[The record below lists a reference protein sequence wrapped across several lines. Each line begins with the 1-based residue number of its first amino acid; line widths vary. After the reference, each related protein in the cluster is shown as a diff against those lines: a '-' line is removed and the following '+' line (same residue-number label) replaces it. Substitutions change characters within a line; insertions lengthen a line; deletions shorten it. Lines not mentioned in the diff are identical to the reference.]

1 MLKGSFAILC
11 SPSPLVWSL
20 LWSFSLGVIF
30 LICIH
35 HTLPSGSNEEAYF
48 TIPFYSNHELIIGGI
63 LSGGLHAVS
72 GADHLASLLPC
83 ILGQQARFGAKMGAV
98 WGLGHGLTSFTLGMI
113 GFSLK
118 DYVFQTETNFLVWI
132 QNFALGATL
141 LVIGAMGVREAIHS
155 QEHEEEQHEEC
166 TTHTAG
172 RLSRRKSVYVTYLL
186 NGCVMGLTW
195 DGLPSLAPSVA
206 LPEIS
211 SVMVFL
217 VCYCFGT
224 ALFMSLVSGIVSH
237 ASILLGDIAGA
248 SFPSSLALIAS
259 IISIVSGGYWLL
271 YAGVVAIVGDDESLL
286 PYRTCFSC
294 VAVLC
299 SALSSLLVISSY
311 AHRSALGAA
320 LLTPLAYYWRLL
332 TTGDLSGE
340 GTARSSAPVHTMSK
354 YGVHTV

>member
-1 MLKGSFAILC
+1 MLKGS
-11 SPSPLVWSL
+11 PLVRSL
-20 LWSFSLGVIF
+20 LWSLSLGVIF

-35 HTLPSGSNEEAYF
+35 HTLPSGSNEYF
-48 TIPFYSNHELIIGGI
+48 TIPFYSNHELIIGGV

-83 ILGQQARFGAKMGAV
+83 IIGQQARFGAKMGAI
-98 WGLGHGLTSFTLGMI
+98 WGLGHGVTSLVLGVI

-118 DYVFQTETNFLVWI
+118 DYVFQTDMNYLVWI

-141 LVIGAMGVREAIHS
+141 LVIGAMGVREATHS
-155 QEHEEEQHEEC
+155 QHEGAEEHDESSEF
-166 TTHTAG
+166 TAQVLSG
-172 RLSRRKSVYVTYLL
+172 RLSRRKSVYLTYLL
-186 NGCVMGLTW
+186 NGCIMGLTW

-206 LPEIS
+206 LPELS
-211 SVMVFL
+211 SVMIFL

-224 ALFMSLVSGIVSH
+224 AIFMSLVSGIVSH
-237 ASILLGDIAGA
+237 ASILLGDVAGA

-294 VAVLC
+294 VAVIC
-299 SALSSLLVISSY
+299 SAISSLLVISSY

-320 LLTPLAYYWRLL
+320 LLTPLAYYWSIL
-332 TTGDLSGE
+332 TKGDISLAERPSE
-340 GTARSSAPVHTMSK
+340 HPQLHHTTSK